1 MCVPWFQINMRE
13 APLAI
18 SDIGFTLLITPIIRT
33 DLREENNIKEYIRL
47 GNKEI
52 SNKVLEK
59 LS

>member
-1 MCVPWFQINMRE
+1 MRE

-18 SDIGFTLLITPIIRT
+18 SDICFTLLITPILRT
-33 DLREENNIKEYIRL
+33 DLREENNIKECIRL
-47 GNKEI
+47 DYEEI

>member
-1 MCVPWFQINMRE
+1 MPVPWFQINMRE

-18 SDIGFTLLITPIIRT
+18 SDICFTLLITPILRT
-33 DLREENNIKEYIRL
+33 DLREENNIKECIRL

>member
-1 MCVPWFQINMRE
+1 MRE